1 MGVGTSTE
9 QILLYD
15 IRSDKP
21 FTVKDHQ
28 YGKEIKK
35 LASHPYQG
43 HDLVASMESRVL
55 RYWDKDMVGYG

>member
-35 LASHPYQG
+35 LDSHPYQG